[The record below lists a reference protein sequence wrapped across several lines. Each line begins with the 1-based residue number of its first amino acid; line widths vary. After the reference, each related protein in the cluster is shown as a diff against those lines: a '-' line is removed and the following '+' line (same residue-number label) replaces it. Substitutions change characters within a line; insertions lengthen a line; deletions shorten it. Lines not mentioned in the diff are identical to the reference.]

1 MRTPSTAARF
11 LLHVSTAVG
20 CSSYLMTSDV
30 SLRDGMKG
38 DWGFYIR
45 YKIVSHKMSMCGL
58 KTFATA
64 TLRPADF
71 GIYQKSKLLKTQ
83 ASHEQRIYSTRPRR
97 LFIPCK

>member
-1 MRTPSTAARF
+1 
-11 LLHVSTAVG
+11 
-20 CSSYLMTSDV
+20 MTSDV

-64 TLRPADF
+64 TLRLADF

-83 ASHEQRIYSTRPRR
+83 MSHEQRIYSTRPRQ
-97 LFIPCK
+97 LFIHCK